1 MGGGREERLGTGE
14 SQTPERS
21 FSPVPLGHYR
31 GSFLTL
37 LSIQS
42 CHKPR
47 SLPSYLCLPFSSFF
61 LPILQ
66 PPDLAPAPQL
76 PQAMEI
82 ADGLDGLLKAN
93 VTMVEQS
100 SQNTLSIQAVAWE
113 SCGRKENS
121 FFRTIGCLASTSLL
135 PLK

>member
-21 FSPVPLGHYR
+21 FSPVPLGLYR

-37 LSIQS
+37 L
-42 CHKPR
+42 PR
-47 SLPSYLCLPFSSFF
+47 VVTNPGLSPRISAFPSHPDLFP
-61 LPILQ
+61 PILQ

-82 ADGLDGLLKAN
+82 ADGLLKVI

-100 SQNTLSIQAVAWE
+100 SQNPLSIQAVAWE